1 MDSRFRG
8 NDGQEIGDSTDTQLI
23 TNKASMQDSTAPH
36 SVADNALH
44 RSIGLF
50 SGTAI
55 NMTQMCGIGPFITI
69 PIMVAA
75 MGGPQAVIGWI
86 AGAILA
92 MADGLVW
99 AELGA
104 AMPGSGGTYV
114 YLREAFQYRS
124 GKLMPF
130 LFIWTMLLAIPL
142 LMSTG
147 IIGMV
152 EYLGFF
158 FPNLG
163 WWPIHLISLASTVIV
178 TWLLYRRIESVRAIT
193 IGLWVIMLVS
203 VVGVAVA
210 GFSHFN
216 AGFAFAY
223 PTGMF
228 GGHFFVGLGAG
239 LIIGIY
245 DYLGYNTTAYIGD
258 ELRNPGRT
266 MPGSIIVSIIA
277 MMIVYLLLNISV
289 LGVAPWQDIA
299 HSKSVASLVV
309 ERSWG
314 HLAAAIMTVLII
326 ITAFASVY
334 TGLLGGSRV
343 PFQAAH
349 DKVFLSVFGRLHA
362 RHDFPHV
369 ALLTMGL
376 VTAIGTFFDLTDVI
390 NMLLTATIIVQSIAQ
405 IAALVVLRK
414 RQPHLARPY
423 KQWLYPVP
431 CAIAL
436 LGWIYVYVSAST
448 MSLVLSGL
456 WIVLG
461 LVVFAIWAR
470 LNRSWPFAPVE
481 IHEAYLGKS

>member
-1 MDSRFRG
+1 VV
-8 NDGQEIGDSTDTQLI
+8 
-23 TNKASMQDSTAPH
+23 TNAF
-36 SVADNALH
+36 H
-44 RSIGLF
+44 RSIGVF

-69 PIMVAA
+69 PIMVAV
-75 MGGPQAVIGWI
+75 MGGPQAVVGWI

-104 AMPGSGGTYV
+104 SMPGSGGTYV

-163 WWPIHLISLASTVIV
+163 WWQVHLISVAATAVV

-193 IGLWVIMLVS
+193 VALWVIMLVS
-203 VVGVAVA
+203 VIGVAAA

-216 AGFAFAY
+216 PAFAFIY
-223 PTGMF
+223 PPDAF
-228 GGHFFVGLGAG
+228 GGHFFVGLGSG

-258 ELRNPGRT
+258 ELRDPGRT
-266 MPGSIIVSIIA
+266 MPRSIIVSIIA
-277 MMIVYLLLNISV
+277 MMFVYLLLNISV
-289 LGVAPWQDIA
+289 LGIAPWEEIA
-299 HSKSVASLVV
+299 RSKSVASLVV

-314 HLAAAIMTVLII
+314 HVAAAVMTVLII
-326 ITAFASVY
+326 VTAFASVF

-343 PFQAAH
+343 PFQAAK

-362 RHDFPHV
+362 KDGFPHV
-369 ALLTMGL
+369 ALITMGV
-376 VTAIGTFFDLTDVI
+376 VTAIGTFFDLSQVI
-390 NMLLTATIIVQSIAQ
+390 NMLLAAMIIVQSISQ
-405 IAALVVLRK
+405 IAALIVLRK
-414 RQPHLARPY
+414 RQPDLQRPY

-431 CAIAL
+431 CVIAL

-448 MSLVLSGL
+448 LSMVLSGL
-456 WIVLG
+456 WIVAG
-461 LVVFAIWAR
+461 LVVFVVWAR
-470 LNRSWPFAPVE
+470 LNQSWPFAPVE
-481 IHEAYLGKS
+481 VHETYIGEQ

>member
-1 MDSRFRG
+1 
-8 NDGQEIGDSTDTQLI
+8 
-23 TNKASMQDSTAPH
+23 MQDSSTPQPARDH
-36 SVADNALH
+36 AAFH

-114 YLREAFQYRS
+114 YLREAFQYRT

-152 EYLGFF
+152 EYLEFF
-158 FPNLG
+158 FPDLG
-163 WWPIHLISLASTVIV
+163 WWPVHLVSLAATAIV

-193 IGLWVIMLVS
+193 VGLWVIMLVS
-203 VVGVAVA
+203 VVGVAAA

-216 AGFAFAY
+216 AAFAFAY
-223 PTGMF
+223 PAGAF
-228 GGHFFVGLGAG
+228 GSRFFMGLGAG

-258 ELRNPGRT
+258 ELRNPART
-266 MPGSIIVSIIA
+266 MPGSIIVSVIA
-277 MMIVYLLLNISV
+277 MMVVYLLLNISV
-289 LGVAPWQDIA
+289 LGVAPWQEIA
-299 HSKSVASLVV
+299 RSKSVASLVV

-314 HLAAAIMTVLII
+314 HSIAAIMTVLII
-326 ITAFASVY
+326 VTAFASVY

-343 PFQAAH
+343 PYQAAQ

-362 RHDFPHV
+362 KHGFPHV
-369 ALLTMGL
+369 ALLTMGV
-376 VTAIGTFFDLTDVI
+376 VTAIGTFFDLTEVI
-390 NMLLTATIIVQSIAQ
+390 NMLLAASIIVQSIAQ

-414 RQPHLARPY
+414 RQPELERPY

-431 CAIAL
+431 CVIAL
-436 LGWIYVYVSAST
+436 LGWIYVYISAST
-448 MSLVLSGL
+448 LSLILSGL
-456 WIVLG
+456 WIITG
-461 LVVFAIWAR
+461 LVVFATWAR

-481 IHEAYLGKS
+481 IRETYLEKQ

>member
-1 MDSRFRG
+1 
-8 NDGQEIGDSTDTQLI
+8 
-23 TNKASMQDSTAPH
+23 MQDSSAPPPVRDH
-36 SVADNALH
+36 AFH

-69 PIMVAA
+69 PIMVAT

-92 MADGLVW
+92 VADGLVW

-114 YLREAFQYRS
+114 YLREAFQYRT

-152 EYLGFF
+152 EYLEFF
-158 FPNLG
+158 FPHLG
-163 WWPIHLISLASTVIV
+163 WWPVHLIGLVATALV

-193 IGLWVIMLVS
+193 IALWVIMLVS
-203 VVGVAVA
+203 VVGVAAA
-210 GFSHFN
+210 GFSHFH
-216 AGFAFAY
+216 AGFAFTY
-223 PTGMF
+223 PAGTF
-228 GGHFFVGLGAG
+228 GSHFFVGLGAG

-258 ELRNPGRT
+258 ELRRPGRT
-266 MPGSIIVSIIA
+266 MPGSIIVSVIA
-277 MMIVYLLLNISV
+277 MMVVYLLLNISV

-299 HSKSVASLVV
+299 QSKSVASLVV

-314 HLAAAIMTVLII
+314 HFAAAVMTVLII
-326 ITAFASVY
+326 VTAFASVF

-343 PFQAAH
+343 PFQAAQ
-349 DKVFLSVFGRLHA
+349 DKVFLSVFARLHA
-362 RHDFPHV
+362 RHAFPHV
-369 ALLTMGL
+369 ALLTMGV
-376 VTAIGTFFDLTDVI
+376 VTAIGTFFDLTEVI
-390 NMLLTATIIVQSIAQ
+390 NMLLAATIVVQSIAQ

-414 RQPHLARPY
+414 RQPKLERPY
-423 KQWLYPVP
+423 RQWLYPVP
-431 CAIAL
+431 CVIAL

-448 MSLVLSGL
+448 LSLILSGL
-456 WIVLG
+456 WIIVG

-481 IHEAYLGKS
+481 IRETYLGNQ